1 MGAKDKT
8 VKSAGDI
15 NFSRSEGTVQHA
27 SVNTSDKKANKDVKR
42 KASAG
47 KRADRRS
54 KLAKLAPLVKSF
66 QQPKKKSKG
75 NKSDYDKSASAMDR
89 AFDRIQKSLA

>member
-1 MGAKDKT
+1 MSNEK

-42 KASAG
+42 KASAE

>member
-27 SVNTSDKKANKDVKR
+27 SVNTSDRKAKKDVKR

-54 KLAKLAPLVKSF
+54 KLAPLIKSF
-66 QQPKKKSKG
+66 QQPKKKSKD
-75 NKSDYDKSASAMDR
+75 NKSDYDKSASALDR

>member
-1 MGAKDKT
+1 MSNEKI
-8 VKSAGDI
+8 KSAGDI

-89 AFDRIQKSLA
+89 AFDRIQKTLA

>member
-1 MGAKDKT
+1 MSNEKI
-8 VKSAGDI
+8 KSAGDI

>member
-27 SVNTSDKKANKDVKR
+27 SVNTSDKKANKDV
-42 KASAG
+42 
-47 KRADRRS
+47 

>member
-27 SVNTSDKKANKDVKR
+27 SVNTSDRKAKKDVKR

-47 KRADRRS
+47 K
-54 KLAKLAPLVKSF
+54 LAPLIKSF
-66 QQPKKKSKG
+66 QQPKKKSKD
-75 NKSDYDKSASAMDR
+75 NKSDYDKSASALDR